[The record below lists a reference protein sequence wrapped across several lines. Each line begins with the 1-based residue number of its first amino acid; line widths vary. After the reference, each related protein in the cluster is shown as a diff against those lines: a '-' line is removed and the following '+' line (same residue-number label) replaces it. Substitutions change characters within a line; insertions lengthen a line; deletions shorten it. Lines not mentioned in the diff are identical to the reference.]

1 MKKVIG
7 LLILMLAL
15 AACGG
20 ADEAVVETAVDQV
33 EEAVAVV
40 EEVVAEEAAVVEV
53 VEETAVEVVEEVAVA
68 VDSGEEIRLQA
79 DYADAL
85 DVQSQLALGT
95 LKLEDSPQAVDEAQA
110 ADLLPLWRA
119 YQTLS
124 ESNITADVEMNAL
137 LNQIQGKMTTA
148 QLQAIVALSLTG
160 EDVATMLED
169 GTLSGAMRGGGNSE
183 GDGSK
188 AGGFG
193 GGPGGGG
200 GRSSE
205 LGEVDQDAIATR
217 RAERFGDEDP
227 EAAFQEMM
235 LVGAVTQ
242 LLGVKTGEVS
252 SAPGGFTIIFD
263 TIAAELGMDVD
274 ALRTEA
280 SGDGT
285 LADIIVANGG
295 DVDAMHALLV
305 TALAD
310 SDVASTQDDLS
321 AFVTEV
327 LNR

>member
-1 MKKVIG
+1 MKKGIG
-7 LLILMLAL
+7 LLILVLAL

-20 ADEAVVETAVDQV
+20 TDEVVETAVNQV
-33 EEAVAVV
+33 EEVA
-40 EEVVAEEAAVVEV
+40 
-53 VEETAVEVVEEVAVA
+53 AVEVVEDASDEAAVE
-68 VDSGEEIRLQA
+68 SGEEIRLQA

-85 DVQSQLALGT
+85 AVQSQLALGT

-119 YQTLS
+119 YQSLS
-124 ESNITADVEMNAL
+124 DSNITADVEMEAL

-148 QLQAIVALSLTG
+148 QLQAIAALSLTG
-160 EDVATMLED
+160 EDVNAMLED
-169 GTLSGAMRGGGNSE
+169 GTLRGAMRGGEDGGN
-183 GDGSK
+183 GSSSGI
-188 AGGFG
+188 GGPG
-193 GGPGGGG
+193 GGMGGPGGGG
-200 GRSSE
+200 GGSD
-205 LGEVDQDAIATR
+205 LGAVDQDEMATR

-227 EAAFQEMM
+227 EAAFQEVM

-242 LLGVKTGEVS
+242 LMGVKTGEIN

-263 TIAAELGMDVD
+263 TIAAELGMDAD

-280 SGDGT
+280 GGDGS

-305 TALAD
+305 DALAD
-310 SDVASTQDDLS
+310 SDVASTQDDLG
-321 AFVTEV
+321 AFVTEA